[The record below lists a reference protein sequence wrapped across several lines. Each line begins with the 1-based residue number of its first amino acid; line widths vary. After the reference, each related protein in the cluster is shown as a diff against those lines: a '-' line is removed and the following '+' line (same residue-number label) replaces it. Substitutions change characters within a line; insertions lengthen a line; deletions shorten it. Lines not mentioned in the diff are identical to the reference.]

1 MGGGRTYKARISL
14 PSPRGKTSTG
24 PSRTTGQMS
33 FDQML
38 IKLEGK
44 AGDSLRFSDGQPKPS
59 LACGEGQIL
68 PPALSKAGVDLQTG
82 SCLSHPAPVC
92 MKD

>member
-1 MGGGRTYKARISL
+1 
-14 PSPRGKTSTG
+14 
-24 PSRTTGQMS
+24 
-33 FDQML
+33 ML

-59 LACGEGQIL
+59 PACGEGQIL

-82 SCLSHPAPVC
+82 SASHTPLLSV
-92 MKD
+92 

>member
-1 MGGGRTYKARISL
+1 MGGGRTYKARVSL

-24 PSRTTGQMS
+24 PSRTTGLMS

-82 SCLSHPAPVC
+82 SASHIPLLSV
-92 MKD
+92 